1 MARVLPLTLALGLRC
16 FGAPVGAEAA
26 RQDAPA
32 MLLQDMSEAF
42 SEGDFE
48 GSWRS
53 LRRFFESAPPD
64 EVERLMLAHCWG
76 GQRATL
82 VAVCPPVDFLAWAT
96 GQTAADFGFVDR
108 LCEVRR
114 DGPNGLAWRAGWSCD
129 QLALLIT
136 KHRNVL
142 SSSSPPLRSGRMG
155 MSLLRPDRS
164 EARRLAIAGWEHW
177 TFWALLDTGA
187 ASTSIPRTAL
197 AWGGDRVERLGT
209 SVAIAG
215 FDGVARNRE
224 QVLLRDFGGP
234 GMAKGDLPALTVA
247 SALMPHGLGI
257 IGMNALIRFEAV
269 CFSWRDEVLHLG
281 ELGPCGE
288 GERPHRAWLSGA
300 VTPVVAI
307 ERAEAPPIRLFVD
320 TGAPTTHCA
329 EGVARADD
337 VDVGELRF
345 GDHPDM
351 ALSCGHELPP
361 ESGGWLVYADV
372 LAGMDLLARFDAF
385 GWRLNPFEMYFVPKR
400 ERDVAPVDSGA

>member
-1 MARVLPLTLALGLRC
+1 MARVLPLTLVLGLCC
-16 FGAPVGAEAA
+16 FGAPAGAEAA
-26 RQDAPA
+26 RQNAPA
-32 MLLQDMSEAF
+32 VLLQDMSKAF

-64 EVERLMLAHCWG
+64 EMERLMSAHCWG
-76 GQRATL
+76 DQRATL
-82 VAVCPPVDFLAWAT
+82 VAVCPPVDFLAWLT

-114 DGPNGLAWRAGWSCD
+114 DEPDGFAWRAGWSCD
-129 QLALLIT
+129 RLALLLT

-155 MSLLRPDRS
+155 MSRPNQS
-164 EARRLAIAGWEHW
+164 EARRVAIAGWEHW

-187 ASTSIPRTAL
+187 PITSVPRTAL
-197 AWGGDRVERLGT
+197 EWGGDRLERLGT

-215 FDGVARNRE
+215 FDGVAWNRE

-234 GMAKGDLPALTVA
+234 GMAPGDLPATVA
-247 SALMPHGLGI
+247 APWMPDGLGI
-257 IGMNALIRFEAV
+257 IGMNALIRFEAM

-288 GERPHRAWLSGA
+288 GVQPHRAWLSGTA
-300 VTPVVAI
+300 TPMVAI
-307 ERAEAPPIRLFVD
+307 ERAGAPPIRVFID
-320 TGAPTTHCA
+320 TGAPSTHCA

-337 VDVGELRF
+337 VVGELRF

-351 ALSCGHELPP
+351 ALSCGHEPPP
-361 ESGGWLVYADV
+361 ESGSWLRHADV
-372 LAGMDLLARFDAF
+372 LAGMELLARFDAF
-385 GWRLNPFEMYFVPKR
+385 GRRLNPFEMYFVPKR